1 MTIDLS
7 TQWLGLELQSPF
19 VPSSSPL
26 SKDIGSARQLED
38 NGAAAIVMYSLFEE
52 EIEAEE
58 VMAHDLAEFQ
68 DIGHGEASSYLPT
81 HAELPG
87 HRDKYL
93 EQLCRLKEALD
104 IPVVASLNGTTLGGW
119 VRHAR
124 AIEEAGADALELNF
138 YYVAADIDETGPDV
152 EQRFVDILTE
162 LRRQVGLPVSVK
174 LSPNFSSV
182 GNLARRLEV
191 AGANGLSLFNRF
203 YQPDIDLES
212 LSVDQA
218 LHLSTSADALIAMRW
233 IAILYGRV
241 GLSLAATGGVHTPE
255 DALKMFLCG
264 ADVAYLCSSL
274 LAHGAERLRLLHDGV
289 AGWLQ
294 QNEYESLQQLK
305 GSLSQQYCP
314 DPVAFERG
322 NYMQILG
329 SYKLSARVWSGSR
342 GGGKQRS

>member
-1 MTIDLS
+1 MTIDLH
-7 TQWLGLELQSPF
+7 TTWLGLELKNPF

-26 SKDIGSARQLED
+26 SKDLGTARQLED

-58 VMAHDLAEFQ
+58 AKAHDLAEFQ

-81 HAELPG
+81 HTELPG

-93 EQLCRLKEALD
+93 EQLRAMKESLD

-124 AIEEAGADALELNF
+124 VIEEAGADALELNV
-138 YYVAADIDETGPDV
+138 YYVAADITESGPEVD
-152 EQRFVDILTE
+152 QRVVDILTE
-162 LRRQVGLPVSVK
+162 LRSQVSLPVSVK
-174 LSPNFSSV
+174 LSPNYSSV
-182 GNLARRLEV
+182 GQLAKRLEA

-203 YQPDIDLES
+203 YQPDIDVES
-212 LSVDQA
+212 LSIDQS
-218 LHLSTSADALIAMRW
+218 LHLSDSADALLAMRW

-241 GLSLAATGGVHTPE
+241 NLALAATGGVHTTE

-264 ADVAYLCSSL
+264 ADVCYLCSTL
-274 LAHGAERLRLLHDGV
+274 LANGPGQLRLLRDGLV
-289 AGWLQ
+289 EWLQ
-294 QNEYESLQQLK
+294 EHEYESLAQLR
-305 GSLSQQYCP
+305 GSMSQQHSP

-322 NYMQILG
+322 NYMNILG
-329 SYKLSARVWSGSR
+329 SYRLPARAWS
-342 GGGKQRS
+342 

>member
-7 TQWLGLELQSPF
+7 TTWLGLELKNPF

-26 SKDIGSARQLED
+26 SKDVATARQLED

-58 VMAHDLAEFQ
+58 ARAHDLAQFQ

-93 EQLCRLKEALD
+93 EQLRLLKETLE

-119 VRHAR
+119 VRHAQ
-124 AIEEAGADALELNF
+124 AIEEAGADALELNV
-138 YYVAADIDETGPDV
+138 YYVAADVGESGPAV
-152 EQRFVDILTE
+152 EQRLVDILTE
-162 LRRQVGLPVSVK
+162 LRRQVSLPIGVK

-182 GNLARRLEV
+182 GHLAKRLEE
-191 AGANGLSLFNRF
+191 AGADGLALFNRF

-212 LSVDQA
+212 LSVAQS
-218 LHLSTSADALIAMRW
+218 LHLSTSADALLAMRW
-233 IAILYGRV
+233 IAILYGRIDV
-241 GLSLAATGGVHTPE
+241 SLAATGGVHTPE
-255 DALKMFLCG
+255 DALKVFLCG
-264 ADVAYLCSSL
+264 ADVSYLCSTL
-274 LAHGAERLRLLHDGV
+274 LANGSERLRVLCDGV
-289 AGWLQ
+289 AEWLVE
-294 QNEYESLQQLK
+294 NDYESLRQLK

-329 SYKLSARVWSGSR
+329 SYKLSAQVWS
-342 GGGKQRS
+342 